1 MRAVRPIRKESEVFY
16 FCLILINVKDDY
28 KYFLTF
34 NYNWCSLNK
43 KIRLHFNIMSES
55 TRKNRVKKF
64 REGIP
69 LSMAELARR
78 AGLAPQT
85 VAKMEK
91 GLPTRK
97 NSELKVAKA
106 LMKQYEESLLE

>member
-1 MRAVRPIRKESEVFY
+1 M
-16 FCLILINVKDDY
+16 
-28 KYFLTF
+28 
-34 NYNWCSLNK
+34 
-43 KIRLHFNIMSES
+43 RLHFKLMSES

-64 REGIP
+64 REGVP
-69 LSMAELARR
+69 LSIAELARR
-78 AGLAPQT
+78 ADLAPQT

-106 LMKQYEESLLE
+106 LQKQYEEVFPA